1 MASGRILF
9 QNKSRSVLAER
20 IKRRYDE
27 QQRSRSN
34 DDLLVE

>member
-9 QNKSRSVLAER
+9 QNKHRAAIAER
-20 IKRRYDE
+20 AKRRYYE

-34 DDLLVE
+34 DNVLVE

>member
-9 QNKSRSVLAER
+9 QNKYRAVAAER
-20 IKRRYDE
+20 HKRHHYE
-27 QQRSRSN
+27 HQRSRSE

>member
-9 QNKSRSVLAER
+9 QNKHRAER
-20 IKRRYDE
+20 DKRRYYD

>member
-9 QNKSRSVLAER
+9 QNKYRAVGIQR
-20 IKRRYDE
+20 YKRRYYE

-34 DDLLVE
+34 DDLFDE